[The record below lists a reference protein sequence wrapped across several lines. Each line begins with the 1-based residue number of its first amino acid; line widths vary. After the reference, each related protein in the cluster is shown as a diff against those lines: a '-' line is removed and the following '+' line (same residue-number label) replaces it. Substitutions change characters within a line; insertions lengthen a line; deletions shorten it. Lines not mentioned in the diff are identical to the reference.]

1 MTKLTQKKNVK
12 FQWSEECEKSFL
24 ELKERLITAPIL
36 TVPSGSGGFTV
47 YYDASRIGLGCVLM
61 QNGNVIAYASRK
73 LKKHEQNYPTHDLE
87 MVAVVF
93 ALKI

>member
-1 MTKLTQKKNVK
+1 MTKLTQKKKVK

-61 QNGNVIAYASRK
+61 QNGNVIAYVSRK
-73 LKKHEQNYPTHDLE
+73 ARAKLPHT
-87 MVAVVF
+87 
-93 ALKI
+93 